1 MLFASCG
8 LSTGNGTEQKEEEI
22 SVGSG
27 SYHYE
32 YETDTHLEFDKYTM
46 DSTLGELAGEELGR
60 KMLEE
65 AEPGMLDSPLIQ
77 FAFGMTISELI
88 AQSPG
93 AKPLYQAVIDGL
105 NEKARKEIGI

>member
-1 MLFASCG
+1 MLDVYDWI
-8 LSTGNGTEQKEEEI
+8 LSPEI
-22 SVGSG
+22 REHMRTNYPLSVGEKIQIICGGFRSI
-27 SYHYE
+27 E
-32 YETDTHLEFDKYTM
+32 DKNTA
-46 DSTLGELAGEELGR
+46 LRAL
-60 KMLEE
+60 LEE